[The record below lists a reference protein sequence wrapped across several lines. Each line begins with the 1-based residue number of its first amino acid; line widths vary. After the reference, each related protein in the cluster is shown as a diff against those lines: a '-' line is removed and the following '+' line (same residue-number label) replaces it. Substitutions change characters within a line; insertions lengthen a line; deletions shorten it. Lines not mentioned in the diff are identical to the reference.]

1 MNSVSGKTN
10 YKGDASARKVKCF
23 CCGYTGHEA
32 NDRRCPAR
40 GKQCRKCNGSGH
52 FEAVCKTKE
61 KQTSGRG
68 AGAPRKPDVGKKR
81 GAAYHVTQVETEGT
95 QGDDCEYAFGILD
108 DSNVSSDGKIPVK
121 IGGLPVTMIIDSGA
135 SCNVIGRNVWEYL
148 KANKVACVS
157 TKASKKLYAYG
168 SNQPLQV
175 TGMFT
180 AEVAVGESM
189 LSGVE
194 FVVIEN
200 DGHALLGRE
209 TAISLGVLKLGAH
222 VNSLDGAKREA
233 SIFEKFPG
241 CCEGIGKLKDFQL
254 KVPIDPEIPPVAQP
268 IRRVPYH
275 LRDKLSTKLDELVE
289 LDIIEKVGGPSSW
302 VSPVVVVPKPS
313 GDIRLCV
320 DMRQAHMAVKRERFP
335 IPTIDEVLQD
345 LNQNKFFSK
354 LDLTSAYHQIE
365 LSPESRDI
373 TTFGVSC
380 APEMYQKVLHQVL
393 QECDGAHNILDHV
406 IVHAP
411 TEEERD
417 KRFENVVRVLSSRR
431 LTLNRDKCQ
440 FKMSH
445 LEFMGHVLSARGIG
459 PADVKLKTVVDA
471 LELTNAAEVR
481 SFLGLVNFTAR
492 FIPDLATVSAPL
504 RQLTKSGESF
514 VWGPEQQQSFDEL
527 KKRLSSA
534 ETLGYFDKNAP
545 TKVIA
550 DASPVGLGAVLVQE
564 QVGELRVIR
573 HASRSLSDTER

>member
-61 KQTSGRG
+61 KRTSGRG
-68 AGAPRKPDVGKKR
+68 AGGPRKRDVGEKG
-81 GAAYHVTQVETEGT
+81 GAAHHIRHVEIDGT
-95 QGDDCEYAFGILD
+95 QGDDCEYAFGVLD
-108 DSNVSSDGKIPVK
+108 GSNVSSDGKTPVK
-121 IGGLPVTMIIDSGA
+121 MGGLTVTMIIDSGA
-135 SCNVIGRNVWEYL
+135 SCSVIGRNVWEYL
-148 KANKVACVS
+148 KANKVACTS
-157 TKASKKLYAYG
+157 TKSSKKLYAYG

-175 TGMFT
+175 AGMFT
-180 AEVAVGESM
+180 AEVSVEESV

-194 FVVIEN
+194 FIVIEN
-200 DGHALLGRE
+200 EGHALFGRE

-289 LDIIEKVGGPSSW
+289 LDIIDKVSGPSSW

>member
-1 MNSVSGKTN
+1 MEQ
-10 YKGDASARKVKCF
+10 KG
-23 CCGYTGHEA
+23 
-32 NDRRCPAR
+32 
-40 GKQCRKCNGSGH
+40 
-52 FEAVCKTKE
+52 
-61 KQTSGRG
+61 
-68 AGAPRKPDVGKKR
+68 
-81 GAAYHVTQVETEGT
+81 
-95 QGDDCEYAFGILD
+95 
-108 DSNVSSDGKIPVK
+108 
-121 IGGLPVTMIIDSGA
+121 GGP
-135 SCNVIGRNVWEYL
+135 
-148 KANKVACVS
+148 
-157 TKASKKLYAYG
+157 
-168 SNQPLQV
+168 
-175 TGMFT
+175 
-180 AEVAVGESM
+180 
-189 LSGVE
+189 
-194 FVVIEN
+194 
-200 DGHALLGRE
+200 
-209 TAISLGVLKLGAH
+209 
-222 VNSLDGAKREA
+222 

-268 IRRVPYH
+268 IRLVPYH
-275 LRDKLSTKLDELVE
+275 LRDKLSTKLDEFVE
-289 LDIIEKVGGPSSW
+289 LDIIEKVSGPSSW

-320 DMRQAHMAVKRERFP
+320 DMRQANMAVKRERFP

-373 TTFGVSC
+373 TTFGTHKGLYGYKQLMFGVSC

-393 QECDGAHNILDHV
+393 QECDGAHNILDV

-411 TEEERD
+411 TEEEHD
-417 KRFENVVRVLSSRR
+417 KRFENVVRVLSSRG
-431 LTLNRDKCQ
+431 LTLNRDKCH
-440 FKMSH
+440 FKMTH

-459 PADVKLKTVVDA
+459 PADVKVKAVVDA
-471 LELTNAAEVR
+471 REPTNAAEVR

-492 FIPDLATVSAPL
+492 FIPELATVSAPL

-514 VWGPEQQQSFDEL
+514 VGGPEQQQSFDEL

-564 QVGELRVIR
+564 QGGELRVISY
-573 HASRSLSDTER
+573 ASRSLSDTERRYSQTEKEVLAVVWACERFDAYLYGAEF

>member
-61 KQTSGRG
+61 KRTSGRG
-68 AGAPRKPDVGKKR
+68 AGGPRKRDVGEKG
-81 GAAYHVTQVETEGT
+81 GAAHHIRHVEIDGT
-95 QGDDCEYAFGILD
+95 QGDDCEYAFGVLD
-108 DSNVSSDGKIPVK
+108 GSNVSSDGKTPVK
-121 IGGLPVTMIIDSGA
+121 MGGLTVTMIIDSGA
-135 SCNVIGRNVWEYL
+135 SCSVIGRNVWEYL
-148 KANKVACVS
+148 KANKVACTS
-157 TKASKKLYAYG
+157 TKSSKKLYAYG

-175 TGMFT
+175 AGMFT
-180 AEVAVGESM
+180 AEVSVEESV

-194 FVVIEN
+194 FIVIEN
-200 DGHALLGRE
+200 EGHALFGRE